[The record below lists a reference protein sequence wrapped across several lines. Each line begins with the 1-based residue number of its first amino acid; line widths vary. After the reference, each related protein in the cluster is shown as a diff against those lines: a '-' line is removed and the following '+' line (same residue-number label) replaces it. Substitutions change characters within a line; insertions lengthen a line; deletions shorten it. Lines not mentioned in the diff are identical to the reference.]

1 MEDKT
6 KQVAE
11 LYEGAMSLYNT
22 IEGDTLVENGNKEEL
37 KAYTNAEDKVKDIL
51 NGEEPL
57 FIPEDEELAG
67 MLFQYLNLGYA
78 LVGVKYLDMLFNN
91 KNISATAVGYAL
103 QVLNKNTEELIKY
116 REKYGEL
123 EENKENVIEEKE
135 LSGISEN

>member
-22 IEGDTLVENGNKEEL
+22 IEGDYLVDSGSKEEL
-37 KAYTNAEDKVKDIL
+37 KAYTNAENKVKEIL

-57 FIPEDEELAG
+57 FIPDNDEVAG
-67 MLFQYLNLGYA
+67 MLFQYLNIGYA
-78 LVGVKYLDMLFNN
+78 LVGVKYLDMLLNN

-103 QVLNKNTEELIKY
+103 QVLNKNTGELIKY
-116 REKYGEL
+116 KQKYGEL
-123 EENKENVIEEKE
+123 EEEKENVIEEKE
-135 LSGISEN
+135 LSGISE

>member
-22 IEGDTLVENGNKEEL
+22 IEGDYLVDSGSKEEL
-37 KAYTNAEDKVKDIL
+37 KAYTNAENKVKEIL

-57 FIPEDEELAG
+57 FIPDNEEVAG
-67 MLFQYLNLGYA
+67 MLFQYLNIGYA

-116 REKYGEL
+116 KQKYGEL
-123 EENKENVIEEKE
+123 EEEKENVIEEKE
-135 LSGISEN
+135 LSGISE